1 MNSTDHTPTLY
12 KEQVTTEFLQKWQE
26 MTDLLAALINVPA
39 VLIMR
44 YEQSSLEVFLSS
56 NSPGN
61 PYHVGE
67 KSHWSG
73 LYCKTVVESGEY
85 LMIPNALKDPLWENN
100 PDIRLGMI
108 AYLGY
113 PVNYPDG
120 TPFGTLCV
128 LDRNETHF
136 SEQTVNLLR
145 HFRNTIQ
152 TDLSVLLN
160 RKLSTTALDSILV
173 KSESPSDSEYRK
185 NSAGTEFHSDAF
197 FYYLYS
203 HISDSI
209 FYIDSSTQRFVA
221 ANKAAQEIYGYTEE
235 EFTKLTLEDIDYEYD
250 SSRVKWLTDE
260 LTRNGKGV
268 FEVIHKTK
276 TGELLEVEVKIVLL
290 ENKIILALARDIT
303 KRKIVERRLN
313 ELNNTKDVFLNL
325 LSHDL
330 KGSMNVI
337 LNYTELIVSKNN
349 ILQPHQKV
357 EYCREVHKS
366 ALLTN
371 RLLDNLLLW
380 TELKSGK
387 VPVKTEVF
395 QAKDCIS
402 DIYHVLKPEMD
413 EHSILFCD
421 RETSDVWI
429 KGDSGIFSKTI
440 RLLIGNAIQYSPTGG
455 EVKVVLCA
463 EDGFVRVDVCD
474 QGRGLL
480 PEFLDL
486 IFTIEHLIHYNTHLN
501 DPATGL
507 SLVVCREL
515 VELNGGTIRAIC
527 EPGKGTIMR
536 FTVPLA
542 SEQEIVNIY
551 SEIKRE
557 TH

>member
-1 MNSTDHTPTLY
+1 MNTSENTPMLY
-12 KEQVTTEFLQKWQE
+12 KKQVTTEFLQKWQE

-44 YEQSSLEVFLSS
+44 YEQSTLEVFLSS

-61 PYHVGE
+61 PYYVGE

-73 LYCKTVVESGEY
+73 LYCKTVIESGEY

-100 PDIRLGMI
+100 PDIQLGMI

-120 TPFGTLCV
+120 TTFGTLCV
-128 LDRNETHF
+128 LDRKETYF

-160 RKLSTTALDSILV
+160 RQLSVVALDSKLI
-173 KSESPSDSEYRK
+173 KSEVLSHSIHEKS
-185 NSAGTEFHSDAF
+185 SAATEFHSDAF

-209 FYIDSSTQRFVA
+209 FYIDSTTQRFVA

-250 SSRVKWLTDE
+250 AARVKWLTDE
-260 LTRNGKGV
+260 LSRNGKGV

-276 TGELLEVEVKIVLL
+276 SGDLLEVEVKIVLL

-303 KRKIVERRLN
+303 KRKEVERRLN

-337 LNYTELIVSKNN
+337 LNYTELIVSKNS
-349 ILQPHQKV
+349 ILQSHQKD

-380 TELKSGK
+380 TQLKSGK

-413 EHSILFCD
+413 EHSIVFCD

-429 KGDSGIFSKTI
+429 KADSGIFSKTL

-463 EDGFVRVDVCD
+463 EDGLVRVDVCD

-480 PEFLDL
+480 PEYVEMV
-486 IFTIEHLIHYNTHLN
+486 FTIEHLIHNNSHLN

-527 EPGKGTIMR
+527 EPGMGTIMR

-542 SEQEIVNIY
+542 SEQEIVTVY
-551 SEIKRE
+551 SELKRE
-557 TH
+557 TR